1 MEPDRLERL
10 FADVLHEIDASLD
23 LKVLGTAES
32 PGSFRASLDG
42 QKVDVAWLSVGWPR
56 QVRALLARP
65 TRPDLVA
72 AAELSPG
79 ARKLLTDSKVSWFD
93 ETGAARIHTPNLRV
107 LVDTS
112 RNLAKPPRRNL
123 GWTAATLAVSEAL
136 LVGHIGTVSNICQAT
151 GLAQST
157 VATSLKFLQEEHLLS
172 SNSARGRNARRS
184 VADTDDLLDAYAAVA
199 ERLRSPESIR
209 VGVLWRD
216 PQHGAAELG
225 ASWLG
230 QGIRWSATGALAADV
245 IAPHLTE
252 VAPLEIY
259 VQAKSLAELR
269 QIALAAG
276 VSERS
281 GGRLLLRPFPTPAND
296 ALSHIEGKTCVACWP
311 RVYADLRTTGVRGED
326 AAEHLRQRIA
336 TGA

>member
-10 FADVLHEIDASLD
+10 FADALHAIDASLN
-23 LKVLGTAES
+23 LKVLGQAES

-42 QKVDVAWLSVGWPR
+42 KKVGVAWLSVGWPR
-56 QVRALLARP
+56 QVRAMLARP
-65 TRPDLVA
+65 TKPDLVA
-72 AAELSPG
+72 APELSPG
-79 ARKLLTDSKVSWFD
+79 ARKLLTESGVSWFD
-93 ETGAARIHTPNLRV
+93 GTGAAQIHTPNLRV

-172 SNSARGRNARRS
+172 SDSERGRNARRS
-184 VADTDDLLDAYAAVA
+184 VADTDDLLDAYAAAA

-216 PQHGAAELG
+216 PQRGAAEL
-225 ASWLG
+225 ATSWQK
-230 QGIRWSATGALAADV
+230 QGIRWSATGALAADF

-259 VQAKSLAELR
+259 AQAKSRAELR

-276 VSERS
+276 VSERN
-281 GGRLLLRPFPTPAND
+281 GGRLLLRPFPTPAKD
-296 ALSHIEGKTCVACWP
+296 ALSRLEGKTWVACWP
-311 RVYADLRTTGVRGED
+311 RVYADLRATGVRGED
-326 AAEHLRQRIA
+326 AAEHLREHM
-336 TGA
+336 TKGV